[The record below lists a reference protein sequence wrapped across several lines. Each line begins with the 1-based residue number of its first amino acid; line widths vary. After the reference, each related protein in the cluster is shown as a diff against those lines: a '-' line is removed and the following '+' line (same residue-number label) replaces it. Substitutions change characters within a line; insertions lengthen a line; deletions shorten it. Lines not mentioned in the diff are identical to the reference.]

1 MVTGNEH
8 IFENVDEAL
17 KYVLELEQRELASD
31 PCRRQP
37 ASIVRP
43 VPGMFSQPFTEGMA
57 QKAIVPVDSLAYP
70 LSAWFNNAGEDKF
83 VMTRLKS
90 GRYSLKPNLR
100 HRKFLFRGESEFH
113 NPCKP
118 NLSRNPRQKRFTK
131 ELMKGQEMMLLM
143 MSHPL
148 VQLLDLGVEL
158 CGELYRFEMN
168 LFGLT
173 QHYYNKTSFLDLTS
187 DPQVAAFFAT
197 TKYDEVTDT
206 YSPMDEKDS
215 KVGVLY
221 YYNLDINQDFGLRGD
236 GRKSPLS
243 TIGLQVFPRSGRQKG
258 FLYDLR
264 PGENFNEVAQVQAV
278 RFYQHAD
285 ASERMWRAYHEGKDL
300 FPDDILMGHWRQNNT
315 GRNVVSTRT
324 IVMNQNHNPEMT
336 MAEVEAEARS
346 LGLEIEDYVPRFTE
360 EELDEYYAA
369 VRSDGYWQDFCGQIH
384 IPGDK
389 DGQMMTALLRLP
401 SDARYRWAFERDDRH
416 VTEYEKGFVL
426 REYRECLKV

>member
-8 IFENVDEAL
+8 IFENIDEAL
-17 KYVLELEQRELASD
+17 KYLFDLEQKSLASD
-31 PCRRQP
+31 PYRQVSH
-37 ASIVRP
+37 SIVRP
-43 VPGMFSQPFTEGMA
+43 IQGMFTQPFTGEVA
-57 QKAIVPVDSLAYP
+57 RKAIVPVDSLDYP
-70 LSAWFNNAGEDKF
+70 LSAWFNDAPEGKF
-83 VMTRLKS
+83 VMTRLNS

-118 NLSRNPRQKRFTK
+118 NLSRDPEQKRFTK

-158 CGELYRFEMN
+158 NGDLCRFEMN

-197 TKYDEVTDT
+197 TKYDWDTDT
-206 YSPMDEKDS
+206 YSPIEEKDS
-215 KVGVLY
+215 EIGVLY
-221 YYNLDINQDFGLRGD
+221 YYNLDINQDFGVRND
-236 GRKSPLS
+236 GSKSPLS

-264 PGENFNEVAQVQAV
+264 TDENFNDVAQVQAV
-278 RFYQHAD
+278 RFYQRAD
-285 ASERMWRAYHEGKDL
+285 ISRRIWNSFHEGKDL
-300 FPDDILMGHWRQNNT
+300 FPDDILMKHWWQNNANS
-315 GRNVVSTRT
+315 NVVSTRT
-324 IVMNQNHNPEMT
+324 IMMNQNYNPDMT
-336 MAEVEAEARS
+336 LKQVEAEAIS
-346 LGLEIEDYVPRFTE
+346 LGLEIQDYVPRFTD
-360 EELDEYYAA
+360 EELDEYFAA
-369 VRSDGYWQDFCGQIH
+369 VKNDGYWQNFCSQIH

-389 DGQMMTALLRLP
+389 NGLMMHDLLSLP
-401 SDARYRWAFERDDRH
+401 QRPEYKWAFERDNIH
-416 VTEYEKGFVL
+416 VTDYDRGYVL
-426 REYRECLKV
+426 RMYKECLK

>member
-1 MVTGNEH
+1 MVTGNEY

-17 KYVLELEQRELASD
+17 KYVLELERKAMASD
-31 PCRRQP
+31 PYRQKP
-37 ASIVRP
+37 ATIMRP
-43 VPGMFSQPFTEGMA
+43 VPGMFAQPFTDDMA
-57 QKAIVPVDSLAYP
+57 MTAFVPVDSLDYP
-70 LSAWFNNAGEDKF
+70 LSAWFNNAAEDKF

-118 NLSRNPRQKRFTK
+118 NLSRNPKQKRFTK

-158 CGELYRFEMN
+158 NGELCRFEMN

-187 DPQVAAFFAT
+187 DPQVAPFFAT
-197 TKYDEVTDT
+197 TKYDWDTDT
-206 YSPMDEKDS
+206 YSPIEEKDS
-215 KVGVLY
+215 EIGVLY
-221 YYNLDINQDFGLRGD
+221 YYNLDINQDFGKRID
-236 GRKSPLS
+236 GSRSSLS

-264 PGENFNEVAQVQAV
+264 TNENFNDVAQVQAV
-278 RFYQHAD
+278 RFYQRAD
-285 ASERMWRAYHEGKDL
+285 VSERIWSAFHEGNDL
-300 FPDDILMGHWRQNNT
+300 FPDDILMRHWRQNNADS
-315 GRNVVSTRT
+315 NVVSTRT
-324 IVMNQNHNPEMT
+324 IKMNQNHNPEMT
-336 MAEVEAEARS
+336 LSEVEAEARS
-346 LGLEIEDYVPRFTE
+346 LGLEIADYVPRFTDA
-360 EELDEYYAA
+360 ELDEYYAA
-369 VRSDGYWQDFCGQIH
+369 VKNEHYWQNFCTQIH

-389 DGQMMTALLRLP
+389 DGRMMNDLLSLP
-401 SDARYRWAFERDDRH
+401 SDARYRWAFERDDNH
-416 VTEYEKGFVL
+416 VTDFDKGYVL
-426 REYRECLKV
+426 RMYKRCLE